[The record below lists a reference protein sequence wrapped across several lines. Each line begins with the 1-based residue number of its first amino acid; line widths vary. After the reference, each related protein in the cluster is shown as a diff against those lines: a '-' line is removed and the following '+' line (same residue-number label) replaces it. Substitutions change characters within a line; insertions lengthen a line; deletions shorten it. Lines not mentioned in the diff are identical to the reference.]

1 LVGLSRQCHQ
11 NEDALSAASVDPEAS
26 FSIDPAETP
35 GSERSAHPEAD
46 NRNQRS
52 ADSFFEVR
60 NQKAEGRSREL
71 RRQRRMVDAA
81 ELITACSEYLLDF
94 CLLTS
99 AF

>member
-60 NQKAEGRSREL
+60 NQKAEVEEL